1 MYTFKLRNPNHLK
14 INKNNAYFIPFGS
27 RCASALICK
36 YSQLR
41 KFSLPFDWTIPLFPN
56 KIKKIIENDF
66 KNYLPDVRNK
76 KFLNKY
82 QIYLAHF
89 NKDIEKGIQEYERRI
104 VRFRNIMSEKN
115 KKYYFVYSN
124 EDYIYNEKYKE
135 INFNQKIFKEM
146 LILEKYLQ
154 KKYKNIDYC
163 ILYFNFFDFKIPKDS
178 KIINIQLTQTEK
190 NKNSNHF
197 RYFCAEILTKL
208 FGTELN
214 KTSEKEVFNN

>member
-1 MYTFKLRNPNHLK
+1 MLILFLLVQDVRLL
-14 INKNNAYFIPFGS
+14 
-27 RCASALICK
+27 LICK

-154 KKYKNIDYC
+154 KEYKNIDYC